1 LESIKLLFYFFDA
14 FDTTTIT
21 TPKRMT
27 KITKALNQKKS
38 FQNFF
43 LRLLSFFAQGGQ
55 NTFLPLISSLHCSVH
70 PIQA

>member
-1 LESIKLLFYFFDA
+1 M
-14 FDTTTIT
+14 T
-21 TPKRMT
+21 TPKRMP

-43 LRLLSFFAQGGQ
+43 LRLLSFLAQGGQ
-55 NTFLPLISSLHCSVH
+55 NTFLPLISSLRCSVH

>member
-1 LESIKLLFYFFDA
+1 M
-14 FDTTTIT
+14 
-21 TPKRMT
+21 PK
-27 KITKALNQKKS
+27 IAKALNQKKS

-55 NTFLPLISSLHCSVH
+55 NTFFPLIFSLRCSVH